1 MTIHKSLRIKSGANK
16 VRNVLKREERLAI
29 LAKDGRWEDGNS
41 VYGLPKTKVGAAI
54 KKKKK

>member
-29 LAKDGRWEDGNS
+29 LTKDGKWEEGKS
-41 VYGLPKTKVGAAI
+41 VYGLPKTKTGARM
-54 KKKKK
+54 KKKK